1 VGLALAVL
9 VVVAIAARPR
19 SKRDAVLRA
28 VETAQVTAADFYIA
42 LSVEGILEAA
52 RSVPIVSIV
61 PETQIVSALTDGV
74 PVKEG
79 DVVLSLNDKELQ
91 KRVDQLETQV
101 GEAEEKV
108 RQAEAEG
115 EKRVQNS
122 HNAVVKATEALEL
135 ARLQGKAGI
144 EKAEAELAFL
154 ERELAVAQGEL
165 DKRKR
170 LLAER
175 LVPITDVESAEDE
188 LRDKQFSL
196 EAAKRSLEHAR
207 TDAVTNER
215 LRELDISNVTL
226 DLGQAERSLDTSV
239 KSAERGLADRRL
251 DLEEAQAQLAA
262 TEVKA
267 PVTGMLLLDQTWEDG
282 WRPLRVGDQVREGQ
296 RVANVIDPREM
307 LVRTDINEADIQ
319 RVKLGQLAQV
329 QVAAIGDRVLAG
341 QVKAVDNLAR
351 ERSSWEGGVP
361 GRKVFAALIRI
372 TTEEPRLRPGMG
384 ATVQIIRERVKKGL
398 AVPLEA
404 VFAKGKG
411 SCIYRE
417 EQGRYRE
424 IAVKLAK
431 RNSSTA
437 AIEGDVRMGDKVALE
452 RPPLELV
459 TAGEGRSK

>member
-9 VVVAIAARPR
+9 VVVAIAAWPR

-61 PETQIVSALTDGV
+61 PETQIVSALTDGI

-79 DVVLSLNDKELQ
+79 DVVMSLNDKELQ

>member
-61 PETQIVSALTDGV
+61 PETQIVSALTDGI

-79 DVVLSLNDKELQ
+79 DVVMSLNDKELQ

-282 WRPLRVGDQVREGQ
+282 WRPLRVGDQVRESQ

-459 TAGEGRSK
+459 TAGEERSK